1 MSYAEF
7 DAIQIGIASPE
18 QIREWSYG
26 EVKKPETINYRTL
39 KPERD
44 GLFCERIFGP
54 TKDWEC
60 HCGKYKKIRYK
71 GKICDRCGV
80 EVTRAKVR
88 RERMGHIELAAPV
101 SHIWYFKGIPSR
113 MGLLLDISPRILEKV
128 LYFASYIVTDPGFS
142 PLAKN
147 QILSEK
153 EYRDMREK
161 YEDDFEAGM
170 GAEAVKKL
178 LQDIDLEELSNQLR
192 AELKDASGQKKAR
205 IVKRLEVVDAFRIS
219 GNKPEWMIIDVL
231 PVIPPELRP
240 MVQLDGGRFAT
251 SDLNDLYRRV
261 INRNNRLKRLIQ
273 LNAPDII
280 VRNEKRM
287 LQEAVDALIDN
298 GRRGR
303 AVTGANNRALK
314 SLSDML
320 KGKQGRFRQNLL
332 GKRVDYSGRSVIVV
346 GPELKIYQCGLPKE
360 MAIELFRPFV
370 MKKLVEDGLANNIKS
385 AKKMVDKGKAE
396 VWDALEFVIKD
407 HPVMLN
413 RAPTLHRLGIQA
425 FEPVLVEGRAIKLH
439 PLVCTAFNADFDGD
453 QMAVHV
459 PLSAEA
465 QTEARVLMLSA
476 NNLLRPQDGGP
487 VTIPTQD
494 MILGAYYLTFSREE
508 EGTGHVFADKDEAM
522 MAYDSGVVTLHSPIK
537 VRLSKEIDGVTRYK
551 LVETTVG
558 RLIYNEAIPQDLGFV
573 DRSDP
578 EATFEPEINFVV
590 GKKQLGKIID
600 KCITKH
606 GFTKSADMLDA
617 IKDLGYHYS
626 TIGSLTVAIA
636 DMTVPQKK
644 YDLIADTEKEIIKID
659 RQYRRGLITNDERYR
674 LSVQAWEKTTA
685 DVTSALQESMD
696 RYNPIFMMADSGARG
711 SMAQIRQLAGM
722 RGLMADTSGRT
733 IEIPIKANFR
743 EGLSVLEYFISSRGA
758 RKGMADTALRTA
770 DSGYLTRRL
779 VDVSQE
785 VIIREDDCGTTDG
798 ILVAEIEEHGQV
810 IETFAERIHG
820 RYPAEDLVDPATG
833 EVLFTRDTMLRKEN
847 AEVLEAHG
855 IHEVKIRSVLTCRAR
870 SGVCAK
876 CYGINLAIGEPVGA
890 GEAVGIIAA
899 QSIGEPGT
907 QLTMRTFHTGGVA
920 GGDITQ
926 GLPRVEEL
934 FEARK
939 PKKMAQLAEI
949 GGRVSIE
956 ETKRNVMCNV
966 TITANDGEVVTYALP
981 YSAGL
986 RVKDG
991 DTVEKGFQL
1000 TEGALSPHEVL
1011 RIRGLSA
1018 CHNYLIREVQK
1029 VYRQQGVD
1037 TNDKH
1042 IEVII
1047 RQMMRK
1053 VRVEEAGDSELL
1065 SGSTID
1071 IVEFLDAEAAVQ
1083 ARIDA
1088 GEKNEMG
1095 EELRLPTCTRL
1106 LMGITKAS
1114 LATESF
1120 LSAASFQETTKVLT
1134 EAAIKGK
1141 VDHLLGLK
1149 ENVII
1154 GKLIPAGSGLT
1165 QYRKFDT
1172 FDEEGNLTSQ
1182 KSGTIVADALED
1194 EGEAEIAGETELEL
1208 EETGVLELES
1218 PASEEEQA
1226 PVL

>member
-1 MSYAEF
+1 M
-7 DAIQIGIASPE
+7 
-18 QIREWSYG
+18 
-26 EVKKPETINYRTL
+26 
-39 KPERD
+39 
-44 GLFCERIFGP
+44 
-54 TKDWEC
+54 
-60 HCGKYKKIRYK
+60 
-71 GKICDRCGV
+71 
-80 EVTRAKVR
+80 
-88 RERMGHIELAAPV
+88 
-101 SHIWYFKGIPSR
+101 
-113 MGLLLDISPRILEKV
+113 
-128 LYFASYIVTDPGFS
+128 
-142 PLAKN
+142 
-147 QILSEK
+147 
-153 EYRDMREK
+153 
-161 YEDDFEAGM
+161 
-170 GAEAVKKL
+170 
-178 LQDIDLEELSNQLR
+178 
-192 AELKDASGQKKAR
+192 
-205 IVKRLEVVDAFRIS
+205 
-219 GNKPEWMIIDVL
+219 
-231 PVIPPELRP
+231 
-240 MVQLDGGRFAT
+240 
-251 SDLNDLYRRV
+251 
-261 INRNNRLKRLIQ
+261 
-273 LNAPDII
+273 
-280 VRNEKRM
+280 
-287 LQEAVDALIDN
+287 
-298 GRRGR
+298 
-303 AVTGANNRALK
+303 
-314 SLSDML
+314 
-320 KGKQGRFRQNLL
+320 
-332 GKRVDYSGRSVIVV
+332 
-346 GPELKIYQCGLPKE
+346 
-360 MAIELFRPFV
+360 
-370 MKKLVEDGLANNIKS
+370 
-385 AKKMVDKGKAE
+385 
-396 VWDALEFVIKD
+396 
-407 HPVMLN
+407 
-413 RAPTLHRLGIQA
+413 
-425 FEPVLVEGRAIKLH
+425 EGRAIKLH

-465 QTEARVLMLSA
+465 QTEARILMLSA

-890 GEAVGIIAA
+890 YEAVGIIAA

-1154 GKLIPAGSGLT
+1154 GKLIPRLPGLT